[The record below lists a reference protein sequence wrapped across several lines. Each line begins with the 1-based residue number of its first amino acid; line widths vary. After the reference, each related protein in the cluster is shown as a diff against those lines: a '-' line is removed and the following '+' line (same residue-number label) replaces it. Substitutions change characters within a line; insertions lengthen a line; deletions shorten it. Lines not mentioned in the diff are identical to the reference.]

1 MLSHL
6 ERHNK
11 LIFKEVNLRLRS
23 RGVYSSL
30 KNILYVFET
39 AKKLKPDLILLEAPG
54 LFTIIAILLQ
64 KIYKIPIVCRFK
76 GDIWKVYSDMK
87 YDMPLKEK
95 VARYL
100 NYRAGIILLRHSDA
114 ILPISNHIA
123 NVLNQNLK
131 QRNPLYVVNIPY
143 LKLDRP
149 DKSEICN
156 VEGEFILTV
165 TNFNFWDKI
174 EPLVDKIN
182 MLSNI
187 LIENEIVW
195 VILGDGLFMDKFRME
210 LTEEKAFDAVRLPGW
225 KNPYSFYK
233 KALAMFYISGMDGLP
248 NVLLESFYYK
258 LPVIIDAECPAA
270 EFVQQNNNG
279 IIVDFTDL
287 KYVRNLIRSLN
298 EDNHFRTI
306 SETAHE
312 YVVKQFSVENVS
324 KQLEKAL
331 YNIMLD
337 TKQND

>member
-1 MLSHL
+1 M
-6 ERHNK
+6 K
-11 LIFKEVNLRLRS
+11 F
-23 RGVYSSL
+23 
-30 KNILYVFET
+30 
-39 AKKLKPDLILLEAPG
+39 AK
-54 LFTIIAILLQ
+54 
-64 KIYKIPIVCRFK
+64 
-76 GDIWKVYSDMK
+76 
-87 YDMPLKEK
+87 
-95 VARYL
+95 YL
-100 NYRAGIILLRHSDA
+100 NYRTGIILLRNAEA

-123 NVLNQNLK
+123 NVVNQNLK
-131 QRNPLYVVNIPY
+131 QRKPLYVVNIPF

-149 DKSEICN
+149 DKSEICD
-156 VEGEFILTV
+156 VEAKFILSV

-182 MLSNI
+182 KLSNI
-187 LIENEIVW
+187 LIENDIVW
-195 VILGDGLFMDKFRME
+195 VILGDGLFMDKFRMG
-210 LTEEKAFDAVRLPGW
+210 LTEEKGFDAVRLPGW

-233 KALAMFYISGMDGLP
+233 KVLAMFYISGTDGLP

-287 KYVRNLIRSLN
+287 QYVRTLIKSLK

-312 YVVKQFSVENVS
+312 YVVEQFSVENVS